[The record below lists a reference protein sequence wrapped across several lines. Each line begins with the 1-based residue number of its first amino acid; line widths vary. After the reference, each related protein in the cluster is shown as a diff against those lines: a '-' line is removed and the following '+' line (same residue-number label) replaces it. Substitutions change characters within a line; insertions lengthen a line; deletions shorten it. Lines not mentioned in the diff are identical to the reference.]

1 MLRCFEE
8 CYNELMSKP
17 KYEVL
22 KTYFNTDVEKA
33 HNGYFSQ
40 DKKGFTKIQKVTL
53 KLTMILIIQ
62 L

>member
-1 MLRCFEE
+1 MLQRAYEQG
-8 CYNELMSKP
+8 
-17 KYEVL
+17 KYAPL

-40 DKKGFTKIQKVTL
+40 DKKVFTKTL
-53 KLTMILIIQ
+53 RAIPSQMTILIIQ